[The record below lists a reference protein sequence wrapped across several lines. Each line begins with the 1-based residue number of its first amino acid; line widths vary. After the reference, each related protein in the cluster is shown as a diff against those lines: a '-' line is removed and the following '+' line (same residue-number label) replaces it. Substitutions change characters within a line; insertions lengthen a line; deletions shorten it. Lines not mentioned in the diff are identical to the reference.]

1 MIQKVGNQNPYT
13 VGKQIFSL
21 SGLIS
26 DFLQKPRVYEKQIL
40 ATDFPIL
47 PSENEKVKKFI
58 YKLKITNFQLNILA
72 TLKKKKKTESRSL
85 WGKEE
90 EMVLI

>member
-1 MIQKVGNQNPYT
+1 M
-13 VGKQIFSL
+13 
-21 SGLIS
+21 
-26 DFLQKPRVYEKQIL
+26 YEKQIL

-72 TLKKKKKTESRSL
+72 TLKKKKKKTESRSL

>member
-1 MIQKVGNQNPYT
+1 M
-13 VGKQIFSL
+13 
-21 SGLIS
+21 
-26 DFLQKPRVYEKQIL
+26 YEKQIL

-72 TLKKKKKTESRSL
+72 TWEKKKKLNHGPCGE
-85 WGKEE
+85 EE

>member
-1 MIQKVGNQNPYT
+1 M
-13 VGKQIFSL
+13 
-21 SGLIS
+21 
-26 DFLQKPRVYEKQIL
+26 YEKQIL

-72 TLKKKKKTESRSL
+72 TLKKKKKKLNHGPCGEKRKK
-85 WGKEE
+85 WC
-90 EMVLI
+90 